1 MGCSNSKSTTA
12 VDETRTKATPAPAP
26 APSLPPAAPP
36 RETTSSNTMDALP
49 KQDYPPSEAF
59 TIPLDDAASDTVPL
73 NDTLRQPPKRL
84 QQLMQQAAEAEPLT
98 LDELEDKQQ
107 RAETRRQELMHQK
120 LEAIQK
126 NTQMLMQR
134 GQTTDEEQPRN
145 EHQQPEQ
152 RDDLRS

>member
-1 MGCSNSKSTTA
+1 
-12 VDETRTKATPAPAP
+12 
-26 APSLPPAAPP
+26 
-36 RETTSSNTMDALP
+36 MDALP
-49 KQDYPPSEAF
+49 KQDYRKYPSISSAHIINIARGAAPSEAF